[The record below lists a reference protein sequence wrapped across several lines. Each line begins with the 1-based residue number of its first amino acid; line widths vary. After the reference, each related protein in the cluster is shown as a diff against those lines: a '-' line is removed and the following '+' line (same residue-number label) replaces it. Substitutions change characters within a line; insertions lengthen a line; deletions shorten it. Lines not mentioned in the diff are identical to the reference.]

1 MGQRGIHSGVME
13 ALDITETFASSVE
26 HRGRFQLTLSGDFGP
41 TLHQVVTWHPISV
54 EKFETALAGMNGI
67 FLDAGEKKVYLEGIP
82 RGDVYWE
89 WHVKFIQPDG
99 QLVQFVIP
107 MMESLQKHIFP
118 DVHPFFPF
126 QMSLWIS
133 GGLLS
138 IKSQVYHNLDPQCV
152 KGWPV

>member
-1 MGQRGIHSGVME
+1 MAH
-13 ALDITETFASSVE
+13 
-26 HRGRFQLTLSGDFGP
+26 
-41 TLHQVVTWHPISV
+41 ISV
-54 EKFETALAGMNGI
+54 EKFETVLAGMNGI
-67 FLDAGEKKVYLEGIP
+67 FLDAGEKKVYLEGNP

-89 WHVKFIQPDG
+89 WHVEFIQPDG

-118 DVHPFFPF
+118 DVPPFYSF

-138 IKSQVYHNLDPQCV
+138 IKSRVYHNLDPQCA